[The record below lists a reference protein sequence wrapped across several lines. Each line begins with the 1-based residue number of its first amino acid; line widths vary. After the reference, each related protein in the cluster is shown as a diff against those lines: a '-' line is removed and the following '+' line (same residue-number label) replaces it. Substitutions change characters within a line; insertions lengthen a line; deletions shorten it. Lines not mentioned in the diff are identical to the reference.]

1 MQNNEGNTM
10 NNTMTSSVPDLVTV
24 APATQNDYAGWL
36 PHWLAY
42 QEFYKVSFPEE
53 VTLTS
58 WSRFFDEKEPMFCA
72 VARMN
77 GKVIGFVHYLY
88 HRSTWAEK
96 EFCYLEDLYVDPS
109 VRGQHIGKQLIEFVQ
124 QQALARPCG
133 RLYWH
138 THKDNTRGQ
147 RLYDWVANK
156 SGAIEYIMPLK

>member
-1 MQNNEGNTM
+1 M
-10 NNTMTSSVPDLVTV
+10 
-24 APATQNDYAGWL
+24 L
-36 PHWLAY
+36 P
-42 QEFYKVSFPEE
+42 
-53 VTLTS
+53 
-58 WSRFFDEKEPMFCA
+58 
-72 VARMN
+72 
-77 GKVIGFVHYLY
+77 
-88 HRSTWAEK
+88 
-96 EFCYLEDLYVDPS
+96 EDLYVDPS